1 MTALARKA
9 ASRPRST
16 RKSTPMSEPRPAPQ
30 PQPATSWSQT
40 ILATLTLVVIIVCI
54 WSPILHSGFIY
65 DDHLQIVSNP
75 DIQSISQI
83 GSLLTK
89 PLWSQL
95 GPSKASSYFRPLFS
109 LLLMGEYLLF
119 GPNPVLWHLA
129 SLALHV
135 LVVVSLFAFLLL
147 LFHRVVPAFI
157 GAVLFGLSPGTAE
170 VVSWVSA
177 SDESLYTLLIL
188 LALCAISLWF
198 RTTDATQR
206 RLLRV
211 ASLLLLSLALFAKE
225 TAIVGIPIAIAYERF
240 LYGRKK
246 AKSMLSWLVL
256 ALPLFALA
264 IGHLRSRVTDT
275 VPASEVLATMP
286 FITTFAIKKLVWPMP
301 VAAFYDLWFDQ
312 KHSMLL
318 IVTAGF
324 AAILLS
330 FAMVRFFLRPY
341 RFAAWASLVVFLP
354 VIVWMLSIRLLGD
367 YAMLHDRYL
376 YLAYSG
382 EAMLV
387 AYVMTLGNR
396 RLTLSIGAASLLIVI
411 VESIQVRPVIEQ
423 YRDDIS
429 FFSHA
434 VGIAPKNLMAI
445 QLLGEA
451 ELHQRNCAAA
461 QRTYI
466 SAEQVRPDL
475 WRSPFYLGIAYM
487 HCGMAGPASDAF
499 TRATTI
505 NGATTEEYALAW
517 YELARVRLIQ
527 KDPKGAQNAL
537 AQAALRD
544 PGSKKIQFLINQA
557 QMMERVPA
565 AD

>member
-1 MTALARKA
+1 MAALARKA

-16 RKSTPMSEPRPAPQ
+16 RKSTPMSEPRLAPQ
-30 PQPATSWSQT
+30 PQPPTSWRQA
-40 ILATLTLVVIIVCI
+40 ILATLTLVVIVVCV
-54 WSPILHSGFIY
+54 WSPVLHFGFIY

-75 DIQSISQI
+75 DIQSISHV
-83 GSLLTK
+83 GSLLTE

-109 LLLMGEYLLF
+109 LSLMGQYLLF

-135 LVVVSLFAFLLL
+135 LVVLSLFGFLLL
-147 LFHRVVPAFI
+147 FFHRVIPAVI
-157 GAVLFGLSPGTAE
+157 GAALFGLSPGTAE
-170 VVSWVSA
+170 VVGWVSA
-177 SDESLYTLLIL
+177 SNESLYTLLIL
-188 LALCAISLWF
+188 LSLCAISLWF
-198 RTTDATQR
+198 RATNASYR

-211 ASLLLLSLALFAKE
+211 TVLLLLSLALFAKE

-240 LYGRKK
+240 LGGRKHSK
-246 AKSMLSWLVL
+246 PMLSYLVL
-256 ALPLFALA
+256 VIPLFALA
-264 IGHLRSRVTDT
+264 IGHLRSRMADA
-275 VPASEVLATMP
+275 VPPAQVLTTMP

-312 KHSMLL
+312 KHSMFL

-330 FAMVRFFLRPY
+330 LAMVRCFLRPY

-354 VIVWMLSIRLLGD
+354 VIVWMLSVRLLGD
-367 YAMLHDRYL
+367 YAVLHDRYL

-396 RLTLSIGAASLLIVI
+396 RLTFSIVAASLLIVV
-411 VESIQVRPVIEQ
+411 VELTQVRPVIQQ

-434 VGIAPKNLMAI
+434 VAVAPKNLMAI

-451 ELHQRNCAAA
+451 ELHQGNCAAA
-461 QRTYI
+461 QQTYVY
-466 SAEQVRPDL
+466 AEQVRPDL

-487 HCGMAGPASDAF
+487 HCGMAAPASDAF
-499 TRATTI
+499 SRATTS
-505 NGATTEEYALAW
+505 NGATTEEHALAW
-517 YELARVRLIQ
+517 YELARARLIQ
-527 KDPKGAQNAL
+527 RDVKGAQDAL
-537 AQAALRD
+537 TQAALRD
-544 PGSKKIQFLINQA
+544 PGSKRIQSLINQA
-557 QMMERVPA
+557 QTMEKVHA